1 MSDPRPVR
9 SPSRSRGTWIVIC
22 ALLAP
27 AVVVPLLVPLYDSED
42 PTLFGFPFY
51 YWFQLAM
58 IPAAVV
64 LTVAAYYLAK
74 GADRRDREARNAG
87 VTGRGEAGR

>member
-1 MSDPRPVR
+1 MTDSRP
-9 SPSRSRGTWIVIC
+9 SPPAQTSSRGLWTLIC
-22 ALLAP
+22 VLLAP
-27 AVVVPLLVPLYDSED
+27 AVVVPLLVGLYDRTD

-51 YWFQLAM
+51 FWFQMAM

-74 GADRRDREARNAG
+74 TADRRDREARQG
-87 VTGRGEAGR
+87 VQR

>member
-1 MSDPRPVR
+1 MPDV
-9 SPSRSRGTWIVIC
+9 PSRPTGGSSRGLWLLIL

-27 AVVVPLLVPLYDSED
+27 AIVVPLLVPLYDQAD

-51 YWFQLAM
+51 YWFQLAL

-64 LTVAAYYLAK
+64 LTVIAYYLSK
-74 GADRRDREARNAG
+74 KADRLDRAARK
-87 VTGRGEAGR
+87 GEVQR